1 MEDIYELIIRAQ
13 KGDRDATTQII
24 EKNSGLIWSVVRKF
38 SNRGVE
44 SEDLFQLG
52 AIGILKC
59 VNKFD
64 MNYQVKFSTYA
75 VPMIMGEIR
84 RFLRDDGL
92 IKISRP
98 IKELSIRVKY
108 AEENFL
114 KDNDRAPTL
123 MELSKILDANIED
136 IIVAMESN
144 REVESINGSAFK
156 SEDSK
161 ITLEEK
167 ITDKSNTEENL
178 INKLVLNQIIEKLDD
193 KEKQVIRLRYYNDK
207 TQSEVATI
215 VGVSQ
220 VQISRIEKKIL
231 QKIRKNFLNRID

>member
-1 MEDIYELIIRAQ
+1 MDDIYELIKKAQ
-13 KGDRDATTQII
+13 NGDNHAVGKIV
-24 EKNSGLIWSVVRKF
+24 EENSGLIWSVVRKF

-44 SEDLFQLG
+44 NDDLFQLG
-52 AIGILKC
+52 AIGIIKC
-59 VNKFD
+59 INKFD
-64 MNYQVKFSTYA
+64 VNFNVKFSTYA

-98 IKELSIRVKY
+98 IKELSVRVKY
-108 AEENFL
+108 TQDNYLKEND
-114 KDNDRAPTL
+114 KAPTL
-123 MELSKILDANIED
+123 VELSAILEADIED
-136 IIVAMESN
+136 IIIAMESN

-156 SEDSK
+156 SDDSK

-167 ITDKSNTEENL
+167 ISDRNNPEEKL
-178 INKLVLNQIIEKLDD
+178 INKLVLNQIIEKLDE

-207 TQSEVATI
+207 TQSEAASI

-220 VQISRIEKKIL
+220 VQISRIEKKVL
-231 QKIRKNFLNRID
+231 QKIRQDFGKFD